1 MYLKLR
7 IEQIRSEQKKSSMTF
22 ICTISQ
28 AIAIT
33 SATVSNIDKNT
44 QDNIEIRGVVSDS
57 RKLKAGELFVALTGE
72 NFDGHGFVAQVIAQG
87 AVAAIVTHEW
97 ANSEAAQGLPL
108 LAVSDPLTA
117 YQDLARWWRSQ
128 FSRPVVSIT
137 GSVGK
142 TTTKEIIASMLAGY
156 VSTNKQVHKSQANHN
171 NDIGVAQTLLAI
183 APERDDFVVV
193 EMGMRG
199 LGEIARLARTALPT
213 VSVITNVGTA
223 HIGRLGSR
231 EAIAQAKCELLA
243 ETPANGTAVL
253 NASNPL
259 LLETASKV
267 WQGKTITYGLGIGDV
282 NGELINDRLHVGD
295 LSWDL
300 PLPGIHNA
308 LNFLAGLAVLKA
320 LNLDWHKTT
329 QGIDKLDLPFGR
341 AQLYE
346 LPQDVV
352 ILDET
357 YNASPEGM
365 LAALRQLADMPAKRH
380 WAVLGTM
387 KELGEMSTH
396 LHQQVGKELGNLK
409 IEGAIILA
417 DGEADAILAGANGSL
432 QYAIACNSYDDITQ
446 TLLQKV
452 EKGDR
457 ILFKASRSVGMDQ
470 VVKAFRQTW
479 Q

>member
-1 MYLKLR
+1 MISLDQLR
-7 IEQIRSEQKKSSMTF
+7 TEKPSMTC

-28 AIAIT
+28 AIAVT
-33 SATVSNIDKNT
+33 EATPAHLDEN
-44 QDNIEIRGVVSDS
+44 QQHQIEVNGVISDS

-72 NFDGHGFVAQVIAQG
+72 NFDGHGFVAQAIAQG
-87 AVAAIVTHEW
+87 AVAAIVSRTW

-108 LAVSDPLTA
+108 LIVDDTLSA

-128 FSRPVVSIT
+128 FVMPVVAIT

-142 TTTKEIIASMLAGY
+142 TTTKEMIASMLSCY
-156 VSTNKQVHKSQANHN
+156 VTEQKQVHKSQANHN

-183 APERDDFVVV
+183 DPQHHDFVVV

-199 LGEIARLARTALPT
+199 LGEIERLAKTAIPT

-231 EAIAQAKCELLA
+231 EAIAQAKCELLSK
-243 ETPANGTAVL
+243 TPLHGTAIL
-253 NASNPL
+253 NADNPL
-259 LLETASKV
+259 LLETAQRV
-267 WQGKTITYGLGIGDV
+267 WHGKTITYGLGIGDV
-282 NGELINDRLHVGD
+282 NGRLEGDRLYVDD
-295 LSWDL
+295 LAWDM
-300 PLPGIHNA
+300 PLTGQHNA

-320 LNLDWHKTT
+320 LDLDWQRTT
-329 QGIDKLDLPFGR
+329 QGIGKLELPFGR

-346 LPQDVV
+346 LPNNVT

-365 LAALRQLADMPAKRH
+365 MAALQQLADMPAQCR

-387 KELGEMSTH
+387 KELGDMSAP
-396 LHQQVGKELGNLK
+396 LHRQVGAEISKLG

-417 DGEADAILAGANGSL
+417 DGEADLILEGSNGSL
-432 QYAIACNSYDDITQ
+432 KYAIACKSYEEITQ
-446 TLLQKV
+446 VLLEKV
-452 EKGDR
+452 KSGDR
-457 ILFKASRSVGMDQ
+457 LLFKASRSVGMDK
-470 VVKAFRQTW
+470 VATAFRQAW
-479 Q
+479 K

>member
-1 MYLKLR
+1 
-7 IEQIRSEQKKSSMTF
+7 MTC

-33 SATVSNIDKNT
+33 SATVANIDETAQK
-44 QDNIEIRGVVSDS
+44 NIEIRGVISDS
-57 RKLKAGELFVALTGE
+57 RKLKAGQLFVALTGE
-72 NFDGHGFVAQVIAQG
+72 NFDGHGFVANAIAHG

-97 ANSEAAQGLPL
+97 ASSESLKGLPI
-108 LAVSDPLTA
+108 LAVNDPLVA

-128 FSRPVVSIT
+128 FQRPVVSVT

-142 TTTKEIIASMLAGY
+142 TTTKEIIASMLACY
-156 VSTNKQVHKSQANHN
+156 VAPDKQVHKSQANHN

-183 APERDDFVVV
+183 APEQHDFVVV

-199 LGEIARLARTALPT
+199 LGEIERLAKIALPT

-231 EAIAQAKCELLA
+231 EAIIQAKCELLA
-243 ETPANGTAVL
+243 ETPPTGTAIL
-253 NASNPL
+253 NADNPL
-259 LLETASKV
+259 LLEAASKV

-282 NGELINDRLHVGD
+282 NGELIDDKLHVD
-295 LSWDL
+295 NLTWDL
-300 PLPGIHNA
+300 PLPGRHNA

-320 LNLDWHKTT
+320 LNLDWQRTI
-329 QGIDKLDLPFGR
+329 QGIGKLDLPFGR

-346 LPQDVV
+346 LPQDVI

-387 KELGEMSTH
+387 KELGEMSTQ
-396 LHQQVGKELGNLK
+396 LHNQIGEAISKLG

-432 QYAIACNSYDDITQ
+432 KYAIACQSYEDVTQ
-446 TLLQKV
+446 ALLQKV
-452 EKGDR
+452 GSGDR

-470 VVKAFRQTW
+470 VVEAFRKTW
-479 Q
+479 R

>member
-1 MYLKLR
+1 
-7 IEQIRSEQKKSSMTF
+7 MTC

-33 SATVSNIDKNT
+33 SATVANIDENAQNK
-44 QDNIEIRGVVSDS
+44 EIRGVISDS
-57 RKLKAGELFVALTGE
+57 RKLKAGELFVALIGE
-72 NFDGHGFVAQVIAQG
+72 NFDGHGFVAQAIAQG
-87 AVAAIVTHEW
+87 AVAAIVSREW
-97 ANSEAAQGLPL
+97 ASSIAATGLPV
-108 LAVSDPLTA
+108 LAVDDTIAA

-128 FSRPVVSIT
+128 FSNPVVAIT

-142 TTTKEIIASMLAGY
+142 TTTKEIIASMLACY
-156 VSTNKQVHKSQANHN
+156 VTADHRVHKSQANHN
-171 NDIGVAQTLLAI
+171 NDIGVAQTLMAI
-183 APERDDFVVV
+183 NPDQDDFVVV

-199 LGEIARLARTALPT
+199 LGEIERLAKTALPT

-243 ETPANGTAVL
+243 QTPPTGTVVL

-267 WQGKTITYGLGIGDV
+267 WEGKTLTYGLGTGDI
-282 NGELINDRLHVGD
+282 NGELIDNQLQVED
-295 LSWDL
+295 LTWEL
-300 PLPGIHNA
+300 PLPGRHNA
-308 LNFLAGLAVLKA
+308 LNFLAGLAVLRA
-320 LNLDWHKTT
+320 LNLDWARTT
-329 QGIDKLDLPFGR
+329 QGLGKLDLPFGR

-346 LPQDVV
+346 LPQDVI

-365 LAALRQLADMPAKRH
+365 LAALRQLADMPANHH

-387 KELGEMSTH
+387 KELGEMSEH
-396 LHQQVGKELGNLK
+396 LHSQVGRAISELG

-432 QYAIACNSYDDITQ
+432 KYAIACPSHEEVTQ
-446 TLLQKV
+446 TLLQKIQS
-452 EKGDR
+452 GDR
-457 ILFKASRSVGMDQ
+457 ILFKASRSVGMDR
-470 VVKAFRQTW
+470 VVQAFRQHW

>member
-1 MYLKLR
+1 
-7 IEQIRSEQKKSSMTF
+7 MTC

-33 SATVSNIDKNT
+33 TATVANINET
-44 QDNIEIRGVVSDS
+44 VQNHTVIMGVISDS
-57 RKLKAGELFVALTGE
+57 RKLKAGQLFVALTGE
-72 NFDGHGFVAQVIAQG
+72 NFDGHGFVATAIAQG
-87 AVAAIVTHEW
+87 AVAAIVSHEW
-97 ANSEAAQGLPL
+97 ANSESAKGLPI
-108 LAVSDPLTA
+108 LAVDDTLVA

-128 FSRPVVSIT
+128 FQHPVVSVT

-142 TTTKEIIASMLAGY
+142 TTTKEIIASMLACY
-156 VSTNKQVHKSQANHN
+156 VAPDKQVHKSEANHN

-183 APERDDFVVV
+183 APEQHDFVVV

-199 LGEIARLARTALPT
+199 LGEIARLARTALPD

-231 EAIAQAKCELLA
+231 EAIAEAKCELLA
-243 ETPANGTAVL
+243 ETPAHGIAVL
-253 NASNPL
+253 NAENPL
-259 LLETASKV
+259 LIETAKKV

-282 NGELINDRLHVGD
+282 NGELIDEKLHVGN
-295 LSWDL
+295 LTWDL
-300 PLPGIHNA
+300 PLPGRHNA

-320 LNLDWHKTT
+320 LNLDWNQTN
-329 QGIDKLDLPFGR
+329 QGIGNLDLPFGR

-387 KELGEMSTH
+387 KELGEMSTQ
-396 LHQQVGKELGNLK
+396 LHHQIGEAISKLG
-409 IEGAIILA
+409 IEGALILA
-417 DGEADAILAGANGSL
+417 DGESDAILAGANGSL
-432 QYAIACNSYDDITQ
+432 KYAIACNSYEKITQ
-446 TLLQKV
+446 TLLQQV
-452 EKGDR
+452 ESGDR
-457 ILFKASRSVGMDQ
+457 ILFKASRSVGMDR
-470 VVKAFRQTW
+470 VVEAFRQAW
-479 Q
+479 K

>member
-1 MYLKLR
+1 
-7 IEQIRSEQKKSSMTF
+7 MTC

-33 SATVSNIDKNT
+33 SATVANIDETAQK
-44 QDNIEIRGVVSDS
+44 NIEIRGVISDS
-57 RKLKAGELFVALTGE
+57 RKLESGQLFVALTGE
-72 NFDGHGFVAQVIAQG
+72 NFDGHGFVATAIAQG
-87 AVAAIVTHEW
+87 AVAAIVSHEW
-97 ANSEAAQGLPL
+97 ASSEAAKGLPI
-108 LAVSDPLTA
+108 LAVNDTLVA

-128 FSRPVVSIT
+128 FQRPVVSVT

-142 TTTKEIIASMLAGY
+142 TTTKEIIASMLACY
-156 VSTNKQVHKSQANHN
+156 VAPDKQVHKSQANHN

-183 APERDDFVVV
+183 APEQHDFVVV

-199 LGEIARLARTALPT
+199 LGEIARLAKTALPT
-213 VSVITNVGTA
+213 ISVITNVGTA

-231 EAIAQAKCELLA
+231 EAIAEAKCELLA
-243 ETPANGTAVL
+243 ETPANGIAIL
-253 NASNPL
+253 NADNPL
-259 LLETASKV
+259 LLEVASKV

-282 NGELINDRLHVGD
+282 NGELIDDKLYVDD
-295 LSWDL
+295 LTWDL
-300 PLPGIHNA
+300 PLPGRHNA

-320 LNLDWHKTT
+320 LNLDWQQTL
-329 QGIDKLDLPFGR
+329 QGIGKLDLPFGR

-346 LPQDVV
+346 LPQDVI

-387 KELGEMSTH
+387 KELGEMSTQ
-396 LHQQVGKELGNLK
+396 LHNQVGGAISRLG

-432 QYAIACNSYDDITQ
+432 KYAIACQSYNDITQ

-452 EKGDR
+452 ESGDR

-470 VVKAFRQTW
+470 VVEAFRKTW
-479 Q
+479 R

>member
-1 MYLKLR
+1 
-7 IEQIRSEQKKSSMTF
+7 MTC

-33 SATVSNIDKNT
+33 SATVANIDETAQK
-44 QDNIEIRGVVSDS
+44 NIEIRGIISDS
-57 RKLKAGELFVALTGE
+57 RKLESGQLFVALTGE
-72 NFDGHGFVAQVIAQG
+72 NFDGHGFVATAIAQG
-87 AVAAIVTHEW
+87 AVAAIVSHEW
-97 ANSEAAQGLPL
+97 ASSEAAKGLPI
-108 LAVSDPLTA
+108 LAVNDTLVA

-128 FSRPVVSIT
+128 FQRPVVSVT

-142 TTTKEIIASMLAGY
+142 TTTKEIIASMLACY
-156 VSTNKQVHKSQANHN
+156 VAPDKQVHKSQANHN

-183 APERDDFVVV
+183 APEQHDFVVV

-199 LGEIARLARTALPT
+199 LGEIARLAKTALPT

-231 EAIAQAKCELLA
+231 EAIAEAKCELLA
-243 ETPANGTAVL
+243 ETPANGIAIL
-253 NASNPL
+253 NADNPL
-259 LLETASKV
+259 LLEAASKV

-282 NGELINDRLHVGD
+282 NGEVIDDKLHVED
-295 LSWDL
+295 LIWDL
-300 PLPGIHNA
+300 PLPGRHNA

-320 LNLDWHKTT
+320 LNLDWQQTL
-329 QGIDKLDLPFGR
+329 QGIGKLDLPFGR

-346 LPQDVV
+346 LPQDVS

-387 KELGEMSTH
+387 KELGEMSTQ
-396 LHQQVGKELGNLK
+396 LHNQVGEAISKLG

-432 QYAIACNSYDDITQ
+432 KYAIACQSYEDITQ

-452 EKGDR
+452 ESGDR

-470 VVKAFRQTW
+470 VVEAFRKTW
-479 Q
+479 R

>member
-1 MYLKLR
+1 
-7 IEQIRSEQKKSSMTF
+7 MTC

-33 SATVSNIDKNT
+33 SATVANIDETAQK
-44 QDNIEIRGVVSDS
+44 NIEIRGVISDS
-57 RKLKAGELFVALTGE
+57 RKLESGQLFVALTGE
-72 NFDGHGFVAQVIAQG
+72 NFDGHGFVATAIAQG
-87 AVAAIVTHEW
+87 AVAAIVSHEW
-97 ANSEAAQGLPL
+97 ASSEAAKGLPI
-108 LAVSDPLTA
+108 LAVNDTLVA

-128 FSRPVVSIT
+128 FQRPVVSVT

-142 TTTKEIIASMLAGY
+142 TTTKEIIASMLACY
-156 VSTNKQVHKSQANHN
+156 VAPDKQVHKSQANHN

-183 APERDDFVVV
+183 APEQHDFVVV

-199 LGEIARLARTALPT
+199 LGEIARLAKTALPT

-231 EAIAQAKCELLA
+231 EAIAEAKCELLA
-243 ETPANGTAVL
+243 ETPANGIAIL
-253 NASNPL
+253 NADNPL
-259 LLETASKV
+259 LLEAASKV

-282 NGELINDRLHVGD
+282 NGEVIDDKLHVED
-295 LSWDL
+295 LTWDL
-300 PLPGIHNA
+300 PLPGRHNA

-320 LNLDWHKTT
+320 LNLDWQQTL
-329 QGIDKLDLPFGR
+329 QGIGKLDLPFGR

-346 LPQDVV
+346 LPQDVS

-387 KELGEMSTH
+387 KELGEMSTQ
-396 LHQQVGKELGNLK
+396 LHNQVGEAISKLG

-432 QYAIACNSYDDITQ
+432 KYAIACQSYEDITQ

-452 EKGDR
+452 ESGDR

-470 VVKAFRQTW
+470 VVEAFRKTW
-479 Q
+479 R